1 MKNRFIL
8 LLLSLLGLA
17 TACDDQ
23 NGERE
28 PTPEY
33 GCPYIRFEVKGRV
46 TDPAGNP
53 IRAIE
58 VSTEGTLAH
67 SSATGAYLI
76 ESNTFPFAATLRFT
90 DTDGPENG
98 GSFAEQQVEV
108 IFTEAD
114 RTEPGDDH
122 WYEGVFTKEVNV
134 QLTPENEP

>member
-8 LLLSLLGLA
+8 LLLSLLGLS
-17 TACDDQ
+17 TACDEP
-23 NGERE
+23 NGGRE
-28 PTPEY
+28 PAPEY

-53 IRAIE
+53 IGAIE
-58 VSTEGTLAH
+58 VSAEGTLAH
-67 SSATGAYLI
+67 SSATGAYRI
-76 ESNTFPFAATLRFT
+76 ASNTFPFAATLRFT

-108 IFTEAD
+108 TFTEAD
-114 RTEPGDDH
+114 RTEPGDGYWND
-122 WYEGVFTKEVNV
+122 GAFAKEVNV